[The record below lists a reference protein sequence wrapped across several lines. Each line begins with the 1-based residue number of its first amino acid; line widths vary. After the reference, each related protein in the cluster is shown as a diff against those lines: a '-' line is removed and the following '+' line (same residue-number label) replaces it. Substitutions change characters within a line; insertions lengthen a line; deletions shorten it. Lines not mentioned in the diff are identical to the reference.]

1 MKVLFLINNGFGIG
15 GTITTTFNLA
25 SALAARGH
33 DVEVLSTLRHR
44 DIPQLPVHPAVKLM
58 GLVETRPEHPDYD
71 AADPLRGRPAEFYP
85 KADYRSGD
93 YDKMVE
99 DRYERFLRTSDADV
113 AIATRAGLI
122 AYLGR
127 FAPDRM
133 IRIGQEHLTRRQQ
146 RKAMREEL
154 PVHINRLDAFVTI
167 TERDA
172 KDYRK
177 HLNLKNTTLTF
188 IPNSVPVPTV
198 PPSDGRAKI
207 VVAAGRMVE
216 SKRYDVLI
224 RAFAKV
230 VPQFPDW
237 QLRIY
242 GLGKLHDELRRLV
255 LELGL
260 HNHVLTPGPYT
271 PIETEWAKGAI
282 AAVPS
287 DREPFGMTLVEAMRC
302 GVPVVSTNA
311 PYGPAE
317 IIADEVDGILTPVGD
332 ADAMGDAL
340 LRVVA
345 DDEKRRAMAEAAL
358 KNSERYDPDPIA
370 ERYERLFAEL
380 AERKAGRRSG
390 WWRKLLPGRKPAPVT
405 APRLLGPA
413 PTLTVPTATA
423 VARPGG
429 ELDVQRGPALDPDT
443 TLVWRRL
450 DADGEVAFGEPVP
463 QGNWQLVTTDGVEVQ
478 AGALE
483 TRALIG
489 QRPEPGAD
497 VLVRLPYRLFEGG
510 VGLRVWHRPMHAEVG
525 DVRVDDDGVHVAV
538 ETFGVPLDGTSFR
551 LRGPQGQLVD
561 TPLPAGTG
569 STFEVTVPALDPP
582 GVWGLWLRT
591 AAQDSIRF
599 GRFLDDVARKNT
611 AYTLPAATVGGV
623 TVQPYYELNNEFSVR
638 VRA

>member
-1 MKVLFLINNGFGIG
+1 MKVLFLINSGFGIG

-58 GLVETRPEHPDYD
+58 ALVETRPEHPDYD
-71 AADPLRGRPAEFYP
+71 AGDPLRGRPAEFYP
-85 KADYRSGD
+85 KADFRSDD
-93 YDKMVE
+93 YDKMIE
-99 DRYERFLRTSDADV
+99 ERYERFLRTSDADV

-127 FAPDRM
+127 FGPERM

-167 TERDA
+167 TKRDA
-172 KDYRK
+172 EDYRK
-177 HLNLKNTTLTF
+177 HLNLRNTTLTF
-188 IPNSVPVPTV
+188 IPNSVPVPSV
-198 PPSDGRAKI
+198 PPSDGRTKI
-207 VVAAGRMVE
+207 IVAAGRLVE
-216 SKRYDVLI
+216 GKRHDVLI
-224 RAFAKV
+224 RGFAKV
-230 VPQFPDW
+230 VPAHPDW

-242 GLGKLHDELRRLV
+242 GLGKLNEELRRLV
-255 LELGL
+255 LDLGL
-260 HNHVLTPGPYT
+260 HNNVLMPGPYT
-271 PIETEWAKGAI
+271 PIETEWAKAAI

-317 IIADEVDGILTPVGD
+317 ILADEVDGILTPVGD
-332 ADAMGDAL
+332 ADAMGEAL

-345 DDEKRRAMAEAAL
+345 DDDKRRAMAEAAL

-370 ERYERLFAEL
+370 ERYERLIAEL
-380 AERKAGRRSG
+380 AERKANRRAG
-390 WWRKLLPGRKPAPVT
+390 WWSRLRPARQPAPVT
-405 APRLLGPA
+405 APPLLGPA
-413 PTLTVPTATA
+413 PTLTVPTVTA

-429 ELDVQRGPALDPDT
+429 ELDVQRGPTLGPDT
-443 TLVWRRL
+443 VLVWRRL
-450 DADGEVAFGEPVP
+450 DAEGEVAFGEPVP
-463 QGNWQLVTTDGVEVQ
+463 QGNWQLVTGDGTEVR
-478 AGALE
+478 AGAMD

-489 QRPEPGAD
+489 HRPAPGAD
-497 VLVRLPYRLFEGG
+497 VLVRLPYRLPEGG
-510 VGLRVWHRPMHAEVG
+510 AGLRVWHRPMHAEVG
-525 DVRVDDDGVHVAV
+525 DVRVDGDGVHVDV
-538 ETFGVPLDGTSFR
+538 ETFGVPLDGTMFR

-561 TPLPAGTG
+561 EPLAPGTG
-569 STFEVTVPALDPP
+569 TRFTVTVPALEP

-591 AAQDSIRF
+591 EARESIRF
-599 GRFLDDVARKNT
+599 GRFLDDVARKT
-611 AYTLPAATVGGV
+611 IAYVLPAATLGDVV
-623 TVQPYYELNNEFSVR
+623 VQPYYELNNEFSVR

>member
-58 GLVETRPEHPDYD
+58 GLVETRAGHPDYD
-71 AADPLRGRPAEFYP
+71 AGDPLRGRPAEFYP
-85 KADYRSGD
+85 KADFRSED
-93 YDKMVE
+93 YDKMIE
-99 DRYERFLRTSDADV
+99 DRYERFLATSDADV

-127 FAPDRM
+127 FAPERM

-167 TERDA
+167 TQRDA
-172 KDYRK
+172 QDYRK
-177 HLNLKNTTLTF
+177 HLNLRNTKLTF

-207 VVAAGRMVE
+207 IVAAGRLVE

-230 VPQFPDW
+230 VPAHPDW

-242 GLGKLHDELRRLV
+242 GLGKLNDELRRLV

-260 HNHVLTPGPYT
+260 HNHVLMMGPYT

-317 IIADEVDGILTPVGD
+317 ILADDVDGILTPVGD

-340 LRVVA
+340 LRVVS

-370 ERYERLFAEL
+370 ERYEKLIAEL
-380 AERKAGRRSG
+380 AERKANRRPP
-390 WWRKLLPGRKPAPVT
+390 WWTRFRRNRPPAPVT
-405 APRLLGPA
+405 APPLLGPA
-413 PTLTVPTATA
+413 PTLTVPTVTA

-429 ELDVQRGPALDPDT
+429 EVDVQRGPALGADT
-443 TLVWRRL
+443 VLVWRRL
-450 DADGEVAFGEPVP
+450 DAPGEVAFGEPVP
-463 QGNWQLVTTDGVEVQ
+463 QGNWQLLTGDGAEVQ
-478 AGALE
+478 AGALD

-497 VLVRLPYRLFEGG
+497 VLVRLPYRLPEGG

-525 DVRVDDDGVHVAV
+525 DVRADEHGVHVDV
-538 ETFGVPLDGTSFR
+538 ETFGVPLEGTMFR
-551 LRGPQGQLVD
+551 LRGPQGELID
-561 TPLPAGTG
+561 EPLAPGVGT
-569 STFEVTVPALDPP
+569 SFRVTVPALEP

-591 AAQDSIRF
+591 AAKDSIRF
-599 GRFLDDVARKNT
+599 GRFLDDVARKNV
-611 AYTLPAATVGGV
+611 AYTLPAATFGDV